1 MAILTEIPAENGADA
16 AAQDRQIQPM
26 EHEVQNNDNGRD
38 HARVSFNSFF
48 LSNWSSIKDI
58 FTTRFSNATYIWRVF
73 SYVIISFLMYSLN
86 IVVIQ

>member
-1 MAILTEIPAENGADA
+1 MISPGNPSGVRQLIEEPTELQFPPPAMAILTEIPAENGADA

-48 LSNWSSIKDI
+48 LSN
-58 FTTRFSNATYIWRVF
+58 
-73 SYVIISFLMYSLN
+73 
-86 IVVIQ
+86 